1 MSDPVEAGAEWI
13 DGTAPL
19 PDGRRLGYV
28 SYGDPRGRPAFHFH
42 GALTSRWE
50 GFWLADAA
58 RAHGIRLIS
67 VDRPGIGSST
77 FAPGRRIADWPG
89 DVEHLASHF
98 GFARFAIVGVSGGG
112 PYALSCAA
120 ALPERVEK
128 VLLIA
133 GAAPLADPA
142 VFALLSARQRFTLG
156 RLIHRPRLLR
166 SFVYALSMMPR
177 LMRVIALGAT
187 LGGLSRADL
196 RVITSAEVTAAA
208 KRLPAD
214 SWSAP
219 FGQSVDGA
227 AWDGHLHGHPW
238 GFDLES
244 IRVPVSLWYAEDD
257 RIVPARMGRWLAGR
271 LPVNT
276 ARFFADDGHISLII
290 GRAAEYLAELAP
302 VDAAA
307 AV

>member
-1 MSDPVEAGAEWI
+1 MSEPDWI

-28 SYGDPRGRPAFHFH
+28 AYGDPRGRPTFHFH

-50 GFWLADAA
+50 GFWLASAA

-67 VDRPGIGSST
+67 VDRPGIGTST
-77 FAPGRRIADWPG
+77 FVEGRRITDWPK
-89 DVEHLASHF
+89 DVEHLAGHF
-98 GFARFAIVGVSGGG
+98 GLSRFPIVGVSGGG
-112 PYALSCAA
+112 PYALACAA

-133 GAAPLADPA
+133 GAAPLSDPA
-142 VFALLSARQRFTLG
+142 VFALLSGRQRFTLA

-166 SFVYALSMMPR
+166 AFVYALSRMPR

-196 RVITSAEVTAAA
+196 KVITSAEVTEASR
-208 KRLPAD
+208 RLPEE

-219 FGQSVDGA
+219 FGASVDGP

-238 GFDLES
+238 GFALDS

-257 RIVPARMGRWLAGR
+257 RIVPARMGRWLAER
-271 LPVNT
+271 LPVST

-290 GRAAEYLAELAP
+290 GRAGEYLAELAP
-302 VDAAA
+302 AEAAA